1 MSKAAV
7 KYDEVVETLNHL
19 IEICRDGQN
28 GFLEAHRKIENH
40 QIREFCLEQ
49 SRNRGRFVGELQ
61 QEVVHLGGD
70 PENLGSLS
78 AAIHR
83 SWINLKS
90 VLGAGDYSILAACED
105 GEDAAVT
112 TYKEALQ
119 QHLPAHLHSI
129 VQKQYVSI
137 QQSHNWTKN
146 MRDSLNV
153 EKKP

>member
-1 MSKAAV
+1 MSKAAP
-7 KYDEVVETLNHL
+7 KHDEVIETLNHL
-19 IEICRDGQN
+19 IETCRDGQN
-28 GFLEAHRKIENH
+28 GFLEAHNKLENP

-70 PENLGSLS
+70 PENLGSFS

-105 GEDAAVT
+105 GEEAAVN
-112 TYKEALQ
+112 TYKSALQ
-119 QHLPAHLHSI
+119 RHLPANLQSLI
-129 VQKQYVSI
+129 QKQHVSI
-137 QQSHNWTKN
+137 QESYHRTKHLK
-146 MRDSLNV
+146 DSLN
-153 EKKP
+153 EK